1 MIAENIRHLRE
12 RIDTKCAEFK
22 RNPQEIR
29 LVAVSKFFGVD
40 AISEANKLG
49 VTDFGENKA
58 QELRDKYEILGDKVT
73 WHFIGT
79 LQRNKVKYAVRAAA
93 YIHSVDSAALADEIN
108 KEAKKLSRVQ
118 KILLEVKTSS
128 EETKSGLC
136 DDEDVLE
143 LVRHCS
149 NLPNVELVGLMTMAA
164 FTDDKKIIRKSFTD
178 LRNLKDKINQNGF
191 NLRELSM
198 GMTNDY
204 EIAIEEG
211 STMLRIGSAIFGQRD
226 YSKDRSSKTN
236 LDKIGRQL

>member
-12 RIDTKCAEFK
+12 RIAAKCADFK
-22 RNPQEIR
+22 RNPQEIK
-29 LVAVSKFFGVD
+29 LIAVSKFFGVD
-40 AISEANKLG
+40 AIDEANRLG
-49 VTDFGENKA
+49 ITDFGENKA
-58 QELRDKYEILGDKVT
+58 QELRDKYEILGNKVT

-79 LQRNKVKYAVRAAA
+79 LQRNKVKYAVRAAE

-108 KEAKKLSRVQ
+108 KEAKKQNKIQ

-128 EETKSGLC
+128 EETKSGLS
-136 DDEDVLE
+136 DEEEVLK
-143 LVRHCS
+143 LVKYCS

-164 FTDDKKIIRKSFTD
+164 FTDDEKIIRKSFAD

-191 NLRELSM
+191 DLRELSM

-211 STMLRIGSAIFGQRD
+211 ATMLRIGSAIFGQRD
-226 YSKDRSSKTN
+226 TTKDW
-236 LDKIGRQL
+236 RQS